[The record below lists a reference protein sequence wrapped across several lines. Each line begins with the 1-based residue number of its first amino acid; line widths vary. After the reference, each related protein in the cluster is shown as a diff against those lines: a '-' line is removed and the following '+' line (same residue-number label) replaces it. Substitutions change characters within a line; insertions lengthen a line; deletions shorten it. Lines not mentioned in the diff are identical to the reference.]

1 MSGPGGETM
10 NGTMNGAAAP
20 FRGKVAI
27 VTGAS
32 AGIGAG
38 IAAAL
43 AEAGAEVHAVARNG
57 GEGAYHWHSVD
68 LGVPAAIAD
77 FLDGFAPERLDIL
90 VHAAGLLTPDS
101 FMADSFTADSF
112 MADGFTAD
120 SSMAGGST
128 ADGEQGG
135 GGLADLDRQL
145 QVNLRA
151 PWQLS
156 RGLLPRLIAA
166 KGWIVVLN
174 SSIWGNARAGL
185 AGYAASKYALR
196 AMTDAL
202 RAEVNDHGLRV
213 LSVYPGRSASRMQ
226 ADASAAAGKP
236 YHPERLLQPAEIAT
250 SILSAMSLPETAEI
264 TDLHIRPALKG

>member
-1 MSGPGGETM
+1 MSGAGGETM
-10 NGTMNGAAAP
+10 SGAEP
-20 FRGKVAI
+20 FRGKVAL

-57 GEGAYHWHSVD
+57 GAGDYRWHSVD
-68 LGVPAAIAD
+68 LGDTAAIAA
-77 FLDGFAPERLDIL
+77 FLEGFAPPRLDIL

-101 FMADSFTADSF
+101 FTADSFTA
-112 MADGFTAD
+112 
-120 SSMAGGST
+120 
-128 ADGEQGG
+128 GEAKGG

-151 PWQLS
+151 PWQLTH
-156 RGLLPRLIAA
+156 GLLPRLIAA

-174 SSIWGNARAGL
+174 SSIWANARAGL

-202 RAEVNDHGLRV
+202 RAEVNDHGVRV

-226 ADASAAAGKP
+226 AEASAAAGKP

-250 SILSAMSLPETAEI
+250 SILSAMSLPGTAEI

>member
-1 MSGPGGETM
+1 MSETMSGAE
-10 NGTMNGAAAP
+10 P
-20 FRGKVAI
+20 FRGKVAL

-57 GEGAYHWHSVD
+57 GAEDYHWHSVD
-68 LGVPAAIAD
+68 LGQDAAIAD
-77 FLDGFAPERLDIL
+77 FLVGSAPKRLDIL

-101 FMADSFTADSF
+101 F
-112 MADGFTAD
+112 TAD
-120 SSMAGGST
+120 SSTLDRSGGV
-128 ADGEQGG
+128 
-135 GGLADLDRQL
+135 LADLDRQL

-151 PWQLS
+151 PWQLTH
-156 RGLLPRLIAA
+156 GLLPRLIAA

-174 SSIWGNARAGL
+174 SSIWANARAGL

-202 RAEVNDHGLRV
+202 RAEVNDHDVRV

-226 ADASAAAGKP
+226 AEASAAAGKP

-250 SILSAMSLPETAEI
+250 SILSAMSLPGTAEI

>member
-1 MSGPGGETM
+1 MSEAGGETM
-10 NGTMNGAAAP
+10 SGAEP
-20 FRGKVAI
+20 FRGKVAL

-57 GEGAYHWHSVD
+57 GAGDYHWHSVD
-68 LGVPAAIAD
+68 LGQDAAIAD
-77 FLDGFAPERLDIL
+77 FLGRSAPERLDIL
-90 VHAAGLLTPDS
+90 VHAAGLLTS
-101 FMADSFTADSF
+101 DSFTADS
-112 MADGFTAD
+112 
-120 SSMAGGST
+120 ST
-128 ADGEQGG
+128 LDRSG

-151 PWQLS
+151 PWQLTH
-156 RGLLPRLIAA
+156 GLLPRLIAA

-174 SSIWGNARAGL
+174 SSIWANARAGL

-202 RAEVNDHGLRV
+202 RAEVNDHGVRV

-226 ADASAAAGKP
+226 AEASAAAGKP

-250 SILSAMSLPETAEI
+250 SILSAMSLPGTAEI

>member
-1 MSGPGGETM
+1 MDG
-10 NGTMNGAAAP
+10 AAP
-20 FRGKVAI
+20 FRGKVAL

-43 AEAGAEVHAVARNG
+43 AEAGAEVHAVARTG
-57 GEGAYHWHSVD
+57 GEGDYHWHSVD
-68 LGVPAAIAD
+68 LGVPAAIAT
-77 FLDGFAPERLDIL
+77 FLEGFAPERLDIL

-101 FMADSFTADSF
+101 FMAD
-112 MADGFTAD
+112 GFTAD
-120 SSMAGGST
+120 SSMADNSTSGGSMAGGSM
-128 ADGEQGG
+128 ADGGQGR
-135 GGLADLDRQL
+135 GGLADLDRQF

-151 PWQLS
+151 PWQLTV
-156 RGLLPRLIAA
+156 GLLPRLIAA
-166 KGWIVVLN
+166 KGWVVVLN
-174 SSIWGNARAGL
+174 SSIWSNARAGL

-202 RAEVNDHGLRV
+202 RAEVNEHGVRV

-226 ADASAAAGKP
+226 AEASAAAGKP
-236 YHPERLLQPAEIAT
+236 YHPERLLQPAEIAA
-250 SILSAMSLPETAEI
+250 SILSAMRLPETAEV

>member
-1 MSGPGGETM
+1 MSGAGGEAVSETM
-10 NGTMNGAAAP
+10 SGAEP
-20 FRGKVAI
+20 FRGKVAL

-57 GEGAYHWHSVD
+57 GAGDYRWHSVD
-68 LGVPAAIAD
+68 LGDSAAIAA
-77 FLDGFAPERLDIL
+77 FLEGFAPPRLDIL

-101 FMADSFTADSF
+101 FTADSFTA
-112 MADGFTAD
+112 
-120 SSMAGGST
+120 GG
-128 ADGEQGG
+128 AK

-151 PWQLS
+151 PWQLTH
-156 RGLLPRLIAA
+156 GLLPRLIAA

-174 SSIWGNARAGL
+174 SSIWANARAGL

-202 RAEVNDHGLRV
+202 RAEVNDHGVRV

-226 ADASAAAGKP
+226 AEASAAAGKP

-250 SILSAMSLPETAEI
+250 SILSAMSLPGTAEI